1 MSMHEIEYLV
11 QNTVRRLD
19 AGGPDHTLDLRTLF
33 WNLFD
38 YQARYDT
45 GITFLGVA
53 TALVRHRY
61 LYPFPVEKHP
71 DFERCP
77 EYFKSLKEES
87 FEEIP
92 IDPAKPW
99 TSKTNMTAGYYWD
112 PVRKLGLE
120 RCLEKGLGDLAKPQV
135 YCEAGSP
142 LWERWVANQ
151 TLTGADAAR
160 PQKLDRAE
168 FFHILMKEIVRQNDL
183 DLAAEWYQMGIV
195 YEFGDPEGEK
205 LKELQN
211 NAHVSAMRK
220 LAAEHELQTIDIDY
234 GFSYIEEETPGGF
247 LAWWQNRDE

>member
-19 AGGPDHTLDLRTLF
+19 AVGPDHTLDLRTLF

-38 YQARYDT
+38 YQSNYDT
-45 GITFLGVA
+45 GITFFGVA

-77 EYFKSLKEES
+77 EYFTSLKEES

-112 PVRKLGLE
+112 PVRKWGLE
-120 RCLEKGLGDLAKPQV
+120 RCLEKGWGDFTKPQV

-151 TLTGADAAR
+151 TLTGADAVR

-195 YEFGDPEGEK
+195 YEFGDPGGNK
-205 LKELQN
+205 LEELQK
-211 NAHVSAMRK
+211 NAHVSAIRT